1 MNGLSS
7 LHNCMRTLALGPGL
21 HRPLFAL
28 KARRITI
35 SLEYGTILNDNLEAI
50 EILTALGLL
59 GHIDLIVD

>member
-1 MNGLSS
+1 
-7 LHNCMRTLALGPGL
+7 MRTLALGPGL